1 MSGLAPAR
9 PLAREAGDVHAEL
22 RSVAAARGPE
32 CKGVLAFRPTE
43 TDEDGAG
50 IVPSAGRL

>member
-9 PLAREAGDVHAEL
+9 PPAREAGDVHAEL
-22 RSVAAARGPE
+22 RSVVAARGPE